1 MFHRLICC
9 LIGYVCGSFLTAEI
23 VANRIAGKNAEHLG
37 ETGNPGMAN
46 IMRSLGFSAGMI
58 TLIGDI
64 LKCVLAMF
72 LARILFPDVGRPAMM
87 YAGFGC
93 TLGHDFPFWRPLK
106 GGKGVTTTCSAIIR
120 YGWGWGILAC
130 LGGLT
135 VVLFTHYLC
144 LGGPVSPLVFALIML
159 LRKDYE
165 AAALSLLLSLLS
177 AARHRETIAGVFT
190 GETYRV
196 DLIGSIRKKLG
207 QKKE

>member
-1 MFHRLICC
+1 MLHKLICC

-23 VANRIAGKNAEHLG
+23 VADRIAGKKAEQIG
-37 ETGNPGMAN
+37 KTGNPGMAN
-46 IMRSLGFSAGMI
+46 IMGALGFSAGMI

-72 LARILFPDVGRPAMM
+72 LARKFFPDVGRVAMM

-106 GGKGVTTTCSAIIR
+106 GGKGVTTTCSTIIR

-130 LGGLT
+130 LGAA
-135 VVLFTHYLC
+135 VVVIFSHYLC
-144 LGGPVSPLVFALIML
+144 LGGPVSPLLFALIL
-159 LRKDYE
+159 FLRKDYE
-165 AAALSLLLSLLS
+165 AAVLSLLLGLLS
-177 AARHRETIAGVFT
+177 VTRHRKTLAGVFT

-196 DLIGSIRKKLG
+196 DIIGSIRKKLS
-207 QKKE
+207 KR

>member
-1 MFHRLICC
+1 MLHKLFCC

-23 VANRIAGKNAEHLG
+23 VANRVAGKKAEHLG

-46 IMRSLGFSAGMI
+46 IMRSLGFGPGMI
-58 TLIGDI
+58 TLAGDI
-64 LKCVLAMF
+64 LKCVLAMA
-72 LARILFPDVGRPAMM
+72 LAWKLFPDVGRVAMM

-130 LGGLT
+130 LGAL
-135 VVLFTHYLC
+135 VVVIFSHYLC
-144 LGGPVSPLVFALIML
+144 LGGPVSPLLFALIMA

-165 AAALSLLLSLLS
+165 AAVLSLLLSMLS
-177 AARHRETIAGVFT
+177 AFRHRETIAGVFT

-196 DLIGSIRKKLG
+196 DLIGSIRRKFSKSKK
-207 QKKE
+207 

>member
-1 MFHRLICC
+1 MLHKLICC
-9 LIGYVCGSFLTAEI
+9 LIGYVCGSFLTAEV
-23 VANRIAGKNAEHLG
+23 VADRIAGKRAEHLG

-46 IMRSLGFSAGMI
+46 IMRSLGFNAGMI
-58 TLIGDI
+58 TLAGDI

-72 LARILFPDVGRPAMM
+72 LARKLFPGTGRIAMM

-106 GGKGVTTTCSAIIR
+106 GGKGVTTTCTAIIR

-130 LGGLT
+130 LGAFA
-135 VVLFTHYLC
+135 VVAFSHYLC
-144 LGGPVSPLVFALIML
+144 LGGPVSPLLFALIMA

-165 AAALSLLLSLLS
+165 AAVLSLLLSLLS
-177 AARHRETIAGVFT
+177 MMRHSETIAGVFT

-196 DLIGSIRKKLG
+196 DVIGGSRKKLG
-207 QKKE
+207 KKK